1 MILMIERRKNVM
13 TKKKANFILI
23 CVTIIWGGGF
33 IATDRA
39 LESFSPFSVMAVRF
53 LGAAFLPF
61 LISWR
66 DIRSLP
72 FRYLKEG
79 VFTGIMLFLAFALQT
94 FGLQLSTPSKNAF
107 LTATN
112 VIFVPYL
119 LWLLAKRKPSRKE
132 LLSSVLCIVGI
143 AMLVWKPDMLF
154 LQFGDMLSLLCA
166 LFFALHIIAL
176 ERYTPY
182 IPTVAFTALQM
193 LISGILSIIC
203 AVIFEEVP
211 HEITSSAFMSALY
224 LIFISTLL
232 AYLLQTAA
240 QKHTTANSAAL
251 ILSMEALFA
260 SVFSFLLLH
269 EAMTVNM
276 VLGAFFILA
285 SVIFM
290 EYDPKGRRL

>member
-1 MILMIERRKNVM
+1 M

-79 VFTGIMLFLAFALQT
+79 V
-94 FGLQLSTPSKNAF
+94 

>member
-154 LQFGDMLSLLCA
+154 LQFGDMLAYHCTGAIYTIHSYCCIYGASDADIRNIVYHLC
-166 LFFALHIIAL
+166 
-176 ERYTPY
+176 
-182 IPTVAFTALQM
+182 
-193 LISGILSIIC
+193 G
-203 AVIFEEVP
+203 
-211 HEITSSAFMSALY
+211 Y
-224 LIFISTLL
+224 L
-232 AYLLQTAA
+232 
-240 QKHTTANSAAL
+240 
-251 ILSMEALFA
+251 
-260 SVFSFLLLH
+260 
-269 EAMTVNM
+269 
-276 VLGAFFILA
+276 
-285 SVIFM
+285 
-290 EYDPKGRRL
+290 